1 MNSMNC
7 VNLLKYIIL
16 NILKKLFILI
26 VCLFAFSGCLIKN
39 DKLSVSKD
47 NVALQKKQ
55 NDCDKYVKTMNYA
68 SSYILEEFENAYFKV
83 KDIQGAKAQLF
94 LVQNQSKSIFAQNIN
109 KAEKSYNAQYKLAKV
124 NQCVISQYKISPLQK
139 IKKRIN
145 ALDNNNENIIDK

>member
-1 MNSMNC
+1 MNNIKC
-7 VNLLKYIIL
+7 VNLSKYVIL
-16 NILKKLFILI
+16 NIFKKLFILI
-26 VCLFAFSGCLIKN
+26 VCLFTFSGCLIKN
-39 DKLSVSKD
+39 DKLLVSKD
-47 NVALQKKQ
+47 TVALQKKHK
-55 NDCDKYVKTMNYA
+55 DCDKYVKTMNYA

-109 KAEKSYNAQYKLAKV
+109 KAEKSYKEQYKLAKI

-145 ALDNNNENIIDK
+145 TLDNNENIIDK